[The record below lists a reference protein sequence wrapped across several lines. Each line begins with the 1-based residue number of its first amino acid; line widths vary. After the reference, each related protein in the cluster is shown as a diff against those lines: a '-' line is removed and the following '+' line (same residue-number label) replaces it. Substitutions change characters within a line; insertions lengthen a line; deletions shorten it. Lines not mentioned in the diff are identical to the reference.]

1 MKKPSRKAQAAAEDS
16 IVITARMVEFE
27 PPIDSAIEVAIE
39 QAEERLKRLKHLKS
53 NFQDTTVRVVE
64 EAKEALAAAL
74 K

>member
-1 MKKPSRKAQAAAEDS
+1 MAEYEPS
-16 IVITARMVEFE
+16 
-27 PPIDSAIEVAIE
+27 IDYAIEKAIE
-39 QAEERLKRLKHLKS
+39 QAEERLKSLKSLKS